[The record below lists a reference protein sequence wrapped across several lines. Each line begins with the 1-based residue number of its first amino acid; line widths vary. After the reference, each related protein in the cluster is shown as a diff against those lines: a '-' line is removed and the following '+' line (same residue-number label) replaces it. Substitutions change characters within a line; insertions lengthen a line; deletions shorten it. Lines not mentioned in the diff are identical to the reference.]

1 MRISLITPHIYYRTQ
16 RRIDDIR
23 KFIGNYMYYRKR
35 SHSHSQAWSM
45 AKDTL

>member
-1 MRISLITPHIYYRTQ
+1 MPINLITPNILYRAQ
-16 RRIDDIR
+16 KRIDDTR
-23 KFIGNYMYYRKR
+23 RFINNYLFYRKR